1 LARPLHAPLT
11 TVDIAVF
18 ATGPASLVMAFE
30 LSGWWLAHRSA
41 RVRRVARVGMAL
53 ALGAFVA
60 AWLLRAQSQGL
71 LRLDPRPALYVL
83 VSGSAWNWFLPGK
96 WTLDLLESLGNGGTF
111 LGQLLPLLGGA
122 TLLSLLYAWLPLL
135 RTASN
140 PSPPALTSAATLGED
155 RV

>member
-1 LARPLHAPLT
+1 MALPLG
-11 TVDIAVF
+11 VF
-18 ATGPASLVMAFE
+18 A
-30 LSGWWLAHRSA
+30 
-41 RVRRVARVGMAL
+41 
-53 ALGAFVA
+53 A

-83 VSGSAWNWFLPGK
+83 VSGSAWNGFLPGK

-122 TLLSLLYAWLPLL
+122 TLLSLLYAWLPLP
-135 RTASN
+135 RTVSN
-140 PSPPALTSAATLGED
+140 PSPPVLMSAATLGED